1 MKTLID
7 GYEVSERSYY
17 YLLDWNEVNNW
28 IFIKETFGKTKL
40 KDLTID
46 EYEKLFEYA
55 TNFDLFN
62 DFVTK

>member
-1 MKTLID
+1 MKTLSD
-7 GYEVSERSYY
+7 GYEVSDRSYY
-17 YLLDWNEVNNW
+17 FLLDWNDENNW
-28 IFIKETFGKTKL
+28 KFIGETFYKTKL

-62 DFVTK
+62 VFVIK